1 MLDRNLSKLIRKD
14 FQIGNDEI
22 KYTEA
27 KEQFRLNEFDLEQ
40 IRHQKLEFTV
50 NSSIKAENY
59 RKKGCIVEK
68 LHSSIHSE
76 EYRIRTYTV
85 LIDDLKRIMKLKNI
99 SIENMNKDIKKEYEE
114 KIHNLEN
121 IIESLKN
128 KSITLQNENTNLKS
142 KLQEEEEEQES
153 SKSFHQ
159 HWLDTIFVCFQY
171 AFKIAEKGEKVQFTK
186 TNISEN
192 PNEKG
197 VKIDILKEEIK
208 LRMNGE
214 EPTKTVVN
222 LLKKAIPQH
231 LRTPRGAPQK

>member
-1 MLDRNLSKLIRKD
+1 
-14 FQIGNDEI
+14 
-22 KYTEA
+22 
-27 KEQFRLNEFDLEQ
+27 
-40 IRHQKLEFTV
+40 
-50 NSSIKAENY
+50 
-59 RKKGCIVEK
+59 
-68 LHSSIHSE
+68 
-76 EYRIRTYTV
+76 
-85 LIDDLKRIMKLKNI
+85 MKLKNI

-142 KLQEEEEEQES
+142 KLQEEEEEELES
-153 SKSFHQ
+153 SKSSHQ
-159 HWLDTIFVCFQY
+159 HWIKTILVCFQY

-186 TNISEN
+186 TNISKN

-197 VKIDILKEEIK
+197 AKIDILKEEIK

-222 LLKKAIPQH
+222 LLKKAIPQN